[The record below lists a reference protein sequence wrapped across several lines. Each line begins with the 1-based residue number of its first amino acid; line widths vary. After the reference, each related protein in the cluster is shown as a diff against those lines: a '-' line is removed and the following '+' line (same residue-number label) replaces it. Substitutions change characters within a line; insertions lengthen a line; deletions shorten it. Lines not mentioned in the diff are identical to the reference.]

1 MPLVPA
7 MYSVEITVEK
17 DKVTGETRVLSS
29 TTSLPRELL
38 PRGIKVYE
46 DETKGT
52 RPPARHTPGLTPT
65 SLAPVHSGRELHRPL
80 PTAAW
85 LDPQPR
91 PAVAPGTGLK
101 SWPSARCRAGLREL
115 NPGWDSLPE
124 SPAL

>member
-1 MPLVPA
+1 

-29 TTSLPRELL
+29 TTWLPRELL

-65 SLAPVHSGRELHRPL
+65 SLAPVRSGRELHRPL

-85 LDPQPR
+85 LDPAAQACRRPR
-91 PAVAPGTGLK
+91 DGPQKLAKRQVPGWAPGIESRLGLPARK
-101 SWPSARCRAGLREL
+101 PSPLI
-115 NPGWDSLPE
+115 PS
-124 SPAL
+124 S